1 MKLFKSKSTTD
12 TNTIIIGAGPAGLA
26 VAACLA
32 KKGVDYILLEKT
44 DDIAP
49 AWKSHYDRLHL
60 HTAKEYSALPYYPFP
75 KLFARYPARQQVVRY
90 LEDYANHFG
99 IQPKFNHTVTDIT
112 CQQQGKKKVWQVTAE
127 VNPEQN
133 NKVFE
138 GTAEAQIKQQKSSGN
153 KSSGNKGAKSDSSQ
167 ADIRQ
172 YTAQNLVIATGY
184 NRVPQLP
191 KWQGLEDFPGT
202 IMHSHE
208 YKNGEPFKDKK
219 VMVVGFGNS
228 GAEIA
233 LDLWEHGAK
242 PIQSV
247 RSAVNVLPREVL
259 GQPTLAMGIWQ
270 QHLPPKIIDKI
281 NTMTSKVLMGD
292 LSKYGLKQ
300 LDKGPMENLKE
311 KAQVPMLDVGT
322 IDLIKRG
329 EIIVYPGI
337 EKFEGNEVVFVDGRR
352 ESIDAMVLATG
363 YRPCVDEFL
372 SEQKVLKDDG
382 TPKSSGEESELE
394 GLYFCGFYISPAG
407 MFREMAKE
415 AKQIAKQ
422 IKK

>member
-1 MKLFKSKSTTD
+1 MKLFKRKSATD

-26 VAACLA
+26 MAACLA

-44 DDIAP
+44 NEVAP

-90 LEDYANHFG
+90 LEDYAQHFN
-99 IQPKFNHTVTDIT
+99 IEPKFNHTVTQIT
-112 CQQQGKKKVWQVTAE
+112 TTQLGKQRAWQVTAQI
-127 VNPEQN
+127 NPNHDTQ
-133 NKVFE
+133 VFNTAGQEPQVE
-138 GTAEAQIKQQKSSGN
+138 GGETKT
-153 KSSGNKGAKSDSSQ
+153 
-167 ADIRQ
+167 
-172 YTAQNLVIATGY
+172 YTAKNLVIATGY
-184 NRVPQLP
+184 NRVPQMP
-191 KWQGLEDFPGT
+191 TWEGLEDFTGT
-202 IMHSHE
+202 VIHSHD
-208 YKNGEPFKDKK
+208 YKNGQPFKGKK
-219 VMVVGFGNS
+219 VLVVGFGNS
-228 GAEIA
+228 GAEIS
-233 LDLWEHGAK
+233 LDLWEHGAN

-270 QHLPPKIIDKI
+270 QHLPPKMIDAI
-281 NTMTSKVLMGD
+281 NTAASKMLMGD
-292 LSKYGLKQ
+292 LSQYGLKQ
-300 LDKGPMENLKE
+300 LDKGPMQTLKE

-337 EKFEGNEVVFVDGRR
+337 EKFEGNEVVFSDGRR
-352 ESIDAMVLATG
+352 EKIDALVLATG

-372 SEQKVLKDDG
+372 AEHKVLDANG
-382 TPKSSGEESELE
+382 TPKSSGTESQLD

-415 AKQIAKQ
+415 AKQIAKC

>member
-1 MKLFKSKSTTD
+1 MKFLKKKSSTD

-32 KKGVDYILLEKT
+32 KKGVDYIILEKT
-44 DDIAP
+44 DEIAP

-75 KLFARYPARQQVVRY
+75 KLFAKYPARQQVVRY
-90 LEDYANHFG
+90 LEDYAQNFA
-99 IQPKFNHTVTDIT
+99 IEPQFNHTVTHIT
-112 CQQQGKKKVWQVTAE
+112 STGEGKKRLWQVTAE
-127 VNPEQN
+127 VN
-133 NKVFE
+133 
-138 GTAEAQIKQQKSSGN
+138 TAKDSKAHDSKAQSKQKANGET
-153 KSSGNKGAKSDSSQ
+153 K
-167 ADIRQ
+167 Q
-172 YTAQNLVIATGY
+172 YTAKNLVIATGY
-184 NRVPQLP
+184 NRVPQMP
-191 KWQGLEDFPGT
+191 SWQGLDEFKGT
-202 IMHSHE
+202 VMHSHD
-208 YKNGEPFKDKK
+208 YKNGEAFKDQK

-270 QHLPPKIIDKI
+270 QHLPPKLIDKI
-281 NTMTSKVLMGD
+281 NTTTSKVLMGD

-300 LDKGPMENLKE
+300 LDKGPMETLKE

-337 EKFEGNEVVFVDGRR
+337 EKFEGNQVVFVDGRS
-352 ESIDAMVLATG
+352 EKIDAVVLATG

-372 SEQKVLKDDG
+372 AEQKVLTPDG
-382 TPKSSGEESELE
+382 TPKSSGEQSQLE

-415 AKQIAKQ
+415 AKVIAKA
-422 IKK
+422 IK

>member
-1 MKLFKSKSTTD
+1 MKLFKRKSATD

-26 VAACLA
+26 MAACLA

-44 DDIAP
+44 NEVAP

-90 LEDYANHFG
+90 LEDYAQHFN
-99 IQPKFNHTVTDIT
+99 IEPEFNHTVTNIRANGA
-112 CQQQGKKKVWQVTAE
+112 GKKRTWQVTAQ
-127 VNPEQN
+127 VNPN
-133 NKVFE
+133 HDTKVFNELGSEQLVAE
-138 GTAEAQIKQQKSSGN
+138 GEKKT
-153 KSSGNKGAKSDSSQ
+153 
-167 ADIRQ
+167 
-172 YTAQNLVIATGY
+172 YTAKNLVIATGY
-184 NRVPQLP
+184 NRVPQMP
-191 KWQGLEDFPGT
+191 SWEGLEGFTGT
-202 IMHSHE
+202 VMHSHD
-208 YKNGEPFKDKK
+208 YKNGQAFKGKK
-219 VMVVGFGNS
+219 VLVVGFGNS
-228 GAEIA
+228 GAEIS
-233 LDLWEHGAK
+233 LDLWEHGAR

-270 QHLPPKIIDKI
+270 QHLPPKLIDSI
-281 NTMTSKVLMGD
+281 NTTTSKILMGD

-300 LDKGPMENLKE
+300 LDKGPMQTLKE

-337 EKFEGNEVVFVDGRR
+337 EKFEGNDVVFSDDRR
-352 ESIDAMVLATG
+352 ETIDALVLATG

-372 SEQKVLKDDG
+372 AEHKVLDNHG
-382 TPKSSGEESELE
+382 TPQSSGTESKLD
-394 GLYFCGFYISPAG
+394 GLFFCGFYISPAG
-407 MFREMAKE
+407 MFREMARE
-415 AKQIAKQ
+415 AKQIAKC

>member
-1 MKLFKSKSTTD
+1 
-12 TNTIIIGAGPAGLA
+12 
-26 VAACLA
+26 
-32 KKGVDYILLEKT
+32 
-44 DDIAP
+44 
-49 AWKSHYDRLHL
+49 
-60 HTAKEYSALPYYPFP
+60 
-75 KLFARYPARQQVVRY
+75 
-90 LEDYANHFG
+90 
-99 IQPKFNHTVTDIT
+99 
-112 CQQQGKKKVWQVTAE
+112 
-127 VNPEQN
+127 
-133 NKVFE
+133 
-138 GTAEAQIKQQKSSGN
+138 
-153 KSSGNKGAKSDSSQ
+153 
-167 ADIRQ
+167 
-172 YTAQNLVIATGY
+172 
-184 NRVPQLP
+184 
-191 KWQGLEDFPGT
+191 
-202 IMHSHE
+202 
-208 YKNGEPFKDKK
+208 
-219 VMVVGFGNS
+219 
-228 GAEIA
+228 
-233 LDLWEHGAK
+233 
-242 PIQSV
+242 
-247 RSAVNVLPREVL
+247 
-259 GQPTLAMGIWQ
+259 
-270 QHLPPKIIDKI
+270 
-281 NTMTSKVLMGD
+281 MGD

>member
-1 MKLFKSKSTTD
+1 MKLFKKTPTTD

-32 KKGVDYILLEKT
+32 KKGVDYIILEKT
-44 DDIAP
+44 NEIAP

-90 LEDYANHFG
+90 LEDYADHFD
-99 IQPKFNHTVTDIT
+99 IRPKFNHTVTDIT
-112 CQQQGKKKVWQVTAE
+112 CQQEGKKHIWQVTAQ
-127 VNPEQN
+127 VNPKHD

-138 GTAEAQIKQQKSSGN
+138 DNPAKQDKAMQDMSNPQKSEE
-153 KSSGNKGAKSDSSQ
+153 KLH
-167 ADIRQ
+167 Q

-184 NRVPQLP
+184 NRVPQRP
-191 KWQGLEDFPGT
+191 TWPGLDGFTGT
-202 IMHSHE
+202 ILHSHE

-228 GAEIA
+228 GAEIS

-270 QHLPPKIIDKI
+270 QHLPPKLIDAI
-281 NTMTSKVLMGD
+281 NTTTSKVLMGD

-300 LDKGPMENLKE
+300 LDKGPMQTLKE

-322 IDLIKRG
+322 IALIKQG
-329 EIIVYPGI
+329 EITVYPGI
-337 EKFEGNEVVFVDGRR
+337 ERFEGNEVIFTDGRR
-352 ESIDAMVLATG
+352 DVIDAMVLATG
-363 YRPCVDEFL
+363 YRPCVDAFL
-372 SEQKVLKDDG
+372 SEQAVLNEQG
-382 TPKSSGEESELE
+382 TPKSSGEESKLS

-415 AKQIAKQ
+415 AKQIAKS